1 MSRRS
6 AWVRGCSWAP
16 TMSRCASSAGWSGSA
31 SSFPIR
37 WMTSARKPST
47 PRSSQNR
54 RTSCIASTTSGLA
67 QLRSGCSARNRW
79 RYHWPV
85 ASSRVQAGPPNAET
99 QLFGGPS
106 PRPSRHTYQSRF
118 DESRDDL
125 RLEEP
130 PVLRARVVRHPVEQH
145 AEPASM
151 GFGEQ
156 PIEHAE
162 IAEDRVDR
170 LVIAHVVPEVG
181 HRRAVDRREPD
192 RVDAEAGDVVEP
204 RADAG
209 EVSDRRRR
217 RSRRTSADRSGRRRP
232 TATTPRE
239 AQRASV
245 VPTGQVLVS

>member
-1 MSRRS
+1 M
-6 AWVRGCSWAP
+6 RGCSWSP
-16 TMSRCASSAGWSGSA
+16 TMSRCASSSGRSGSA

-47 PRSSQNR
+47 PRSSQKR

-67 QLRSGCSARNRW
+67 QSRSGCSARNRW
-79 RYHWPV
+79 RYHCAGRLVPRPGGPAERRDPVVRRPV
-85 ASSRVQAGPPNAET
+85 APAVAPHVPVPFRRVSR
-99 QLFGGPS
+99 
-106 PRPSRHTYQSRF
+106 RP
-118 DESRDDL
+118 

-151 GFGEQ
+151 GLGEQ

-192 RVDAEAGDVVEP
+192 RVDPEAGDVIEL

-209 EVSDRRRR
+209 EVSDPVAVGVRERARVDLVDDGRPPPRRAR
-217 RSRRTSADRSGRRRP
+217 RSALQSCLRITCLSRDPS
-232 TATTPRE
+232 
-239 AQRASV
+239 
-245 VPTGQVLVS
+245 